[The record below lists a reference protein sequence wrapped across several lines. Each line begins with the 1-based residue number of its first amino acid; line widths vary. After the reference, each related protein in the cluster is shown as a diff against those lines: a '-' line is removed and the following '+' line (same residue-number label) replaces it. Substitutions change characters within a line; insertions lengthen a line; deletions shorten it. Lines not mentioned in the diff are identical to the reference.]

1 MAIKA
6 ESTIWLANQFKY
18 AGQKKDGKLLPYEVG
33 DAAKIINVTPS
44 ELKEAVMKSLL
55 LRGVEPPTAYLV
67 QSKFYF
73 FITDLED
80 FNSRKTETVLKM

>member
-6 ESTIWLANQFKY
+6 ESTVWLANQFKY
-18 AGQKKDGKLLPYEVG
+18 AGQRKDGKLLPYEAG

-55 LRGVEPPTAYLV
+55 LRGVETPTAYLV
-67 QSKFYF
+67 NGKFYF
-73 FITDLED
+73 FIDDLED
-80 FNSRKTETVLKM
+80 FNSRKTETTLTM